1 MSAGGGGGE
10 KTEKPT
16 PKRLSEARKKGQVAK
31 TPDLGAWLGLGA
43 VVAVIPMV
51 VGPTRVRLEALLGSL
66 GEVAAD
72 PEPSRML
79 TALAQGGSA
88 VVPAVVPLLAVSV
101 VVAIASSVVQG
112 GFVFATQAAKP
123 NFQRLDVL
131 KGIKQLF
138 SVVNLW
144 QLVKSLFKT
153 ALIGGVLWVTV
164 QGLVPV
170 LLNGGG
176 LSLSGVLSATTGGA
190 ASLVKTAVVAG
201 VVLAAVDFAVQKAK
215 TSKDLRMT
223 KQEIKDEF
231 KSSEG
236 NPEVKAA
243 IKGKQRAM
251 SRNRM
256 MSAVAEADLVL
267 VNPTHVA
274 VALKYEAGRGAPRV
288 VAKGSGHL
296 AARIR
301 ARATESGV
309 PMVSDVPLARALYA
323 ACEVE
328 AEVPMHLYVA
338 VAQVLA
344 FVMALKKR
352 GAVLGVHANPNPSA
366 VEVPDHPALRGLPPV
381 AAAG

>member
-1 MSAGGGGGE
+1 VSAGGGGGE

-51 VGPTRVRLEALLGSL
+51 IGPTRVRLEVLLGSL
-66 GEVAAD
+66 SDVAKD
-72 PEPSRML
+72 PEPARML
-79 TALAQGGSA
+79 TALAQGGA
-88 VVPAVVPLLAVSV
+88 AILPAIAPLLAVSV
-101 VVAIASSVVQG
+101 VVAIVSSVAQG
-112 GFVFATQAAKP
+112 GFVLATKAAKP
-123 NFQRLDVL
+123 NWQRLDVL

-144 QLVKSLFKT
+144 QLVKSLIKT
-153 ALIGGVLWVTV
+153 ALIGGVLWMTV

-170 LLNGGG
+170 LLSGGG
-176 LSLSGVLSATTGGA
+176 LTLAGVLAATTDGT
-190 ASLVKTAVVAG
+190 ASLVKIAVAAG

-215 TSKDLRMT
+215 TMKDLKMT
-223 KQEIKDEF
+223 KQEIKDEH
-231 KSSEG
+231 KNSEG
-236 NPEVKAA
+236 NPEIKAA

-256 MSAVAEADLVL
+256 MAAVGEADVVL

-288 VAKGSGHL
+288 VAKGSGHV
-296 AARIR
+296 ASRIR
-301 ARATESGV
+301 ERATEAGV
-309 PMVSDVPLARALYA
+309 PMVSDVPLARALFA

-328 AEVPMHLYVA
+328 QEVPMHLYVA

-344 FVMALKKR
+344 FVMALKRR
-352 GAVLGVHANPNPSA
+352 GAVLGLHANPAPTA

-381 AAAG
+381 SSAS

>member
-16 PKRLSEARKKGQVAK
+16 GKRLSEARKKGQVAK
-31 TPDLGAWLGLGA
+31 TPDLGAWLGLAA
-43 VVAVIPMV
+43 VVAVVPMV
-51 VGPTRVRLEALLGSL
+51 IGPTRVRLEVLLGSL
-66 GEVAAD
+66 SDVAAD
-72 PEPSRML
+72 PEPARML
-79 TALAQGGSA
+79 AALAQGGA
-88 VVPAVVPLLAVSV
+88 AIVPAIVPMLAVSV
-101 VVAIASSVVQG
+101 VVAIASSVAQG
-112 GFVFATQAAKP
+112 GFVLATKAAKP
-123 NFQRLDVL
+123 NWQRLDVL
-131 KGIKQLF
+131 KGIKNLF

-144 QLVKSLFKT
+144 QLVKSLVKT

-170 LLNGGG
+170 LLSGGG
-176 LSLSGVLSATTGGA
+176 LTLAGVLAATTDGT
-190 ASLVKTAVVAG
+190 ASLVSIAVAAG

-215 TSKDLRMT
+215 TMKDLRMT

-231 KSSEG
+231 KNSEG

-256 MSAVAEADLVL
+256 MSAVGEADVVL

-274 VALKYEAGRGAPRV
+274 VALKYEAGQGAPRV
-288 VAKGSGHL
+288 VAKGSGHV

-301 ARATESGV
+301 ERATEAGV
-309 PMVSDVPLARALYA
+309 PMVSDVPLARALFA

-328 AEVPMHLYVA
+328 QEVPMHLYVA

-352 GAVLGVHANPNPSA
+352 GSVLGLHANPTPSA

-381 AAAG
+381 PSAS